1 MHGRGGR
8 AEGVRENISPN
19 FLTLKGT
26 RRSRCVPSSRP
37 PCQLSLLGSA
47 VRRLVLA
54 PPAAPCPK
62 RGRDPSRGAPLG
74 TVPLGP
80 CCPGAAGSGGCVA
93 GLDAAAMGRGA
104 PLGLRLL
111 RAALLLLLFLC
122 PAAGSTWMWLGIAAA
137 GGPEKQ
143 GCTSPPLSRR
153 QLDLCEQKP
162 ELVPAIREGARL
174 GLQECRSQFRH
185 ERWDCRSP
193 PAARRG
199 TAAPAAPGHQ
209 LSSGTKETAFIYAV
223 TSAGLVHSV
232 TRSCSAGNVT
242 ECSCDLSL
250 RHGGSASEGWHWGG
264 CSDDIHYGMSFSRK
278 FLDMPLKNLTGKSG
292 SGLVVMNLHNNEAGR
307 QAVAKLMSVDC
318 RCHGV
323 SGSCA
328 VKTCWKTM
336 SSFEKIGRFLKD
348 KYENSIQISDRLKKK
363 LRRKEKSQR
372 KVPIGKE
379 DLLYVNKSPNYCVE
393 DQKLG
398 IPGTQGR
405 ECNRTSQGPD
415 GCNLLCCGRGYN
427 THVVRH
433 VERCECKFVWCC
445 YVRCRRCETMTDVH
459 TCK

>member
-1 MHGRGGR
+1 MPYF
-8 AEGVRENISPN
+8 V
-19 FLTLKGT
+19 
-26 RRSRCVPSSRP
+26 
-37 PCQLSLLGSA
+37 
-47 VRRLVLA
+47 
-54 PPAAPCPK
+54 
-62 RGRDPSRGAPLG
+62 
-74 TVPLGP
+74 
-80 CCPGAAGSGGCVA
+80 
-93 GLDAAAMGRGA
+93 
-104 PLGLRLL
+104 
-111 RAALLLLLFLC
+111 
-122 PAAGSTWMWLGIAAA
+122 
-137 GGPEKQ
+137 
-143 GCTSPPLSRR
+143 
-153 QLDLCEQKP
+153 
-162 ELVPAIREGARL
+162 
-174 GLQECRSQFRH
+174 
-185 ERWDCRSP
+185 
-193 PAARRG
+193 
-199 TAAPAAPGHQ
+199 
-209 LSSGTKETAFIYAV
+209 GTKETAFISAV

-242 ECSCDLSL
+242 ECSCDTNL

-278 FLDMPLKNLTGKSG
+278 FLDMPIKNVTGR
-292 SGLVVMNLHNNEAGR
+292 SGLVAMNLHNNEAGR

-372 KVPIGKE
+372 KIPIGKE

-405 ECNRTSQGPD
+405 ECNRTSEGPD

>member
-1 MHGRGGR
+1 
-8 AEGVRENISPN
+8 
-19 FLTLKGT
+19 
-26 RRSRCVPSSRP
+26 
-37 PCQLSLLGSA
+37 
-47 VRRLVLA
+47 
-54 PPAAPCPK
+54 
-62 RGRDPSRGAPLG
+62 
-74 TVPLGP
+74 
-80 CCPGAAGSGGCVA
+80 
-93 GLDAAAMGRGA
+93 
-104 PLGLRLL
+104 
-111 RAALLLLLFLC
+111 
-122 PAAGSTWMWLGIAAA
+122 WLGMSAA
-137 GGPEKQ
+137 GGPEKP
-143 GCTSPPLSRR
+143 GCASPPLSRR
-153 QLDLCEQKP
+153 QQELCEQKP
-162 ELVPAIREGARL
+162 ELMPAIREGARL

-193 PAARRG
+193 PAARPG
-199 TAAPAAPGHQ
+199 TAAPAAFGQQ
-209 LSSGTKETAFIYAV
+209 LSSGTKETAFISAV
-223 TSAGLVHSV
+223 TAAGLVHTV

-242 ECSCDLSL
+242 ECSCDVTL

-264 CSDDIHYGMSFSRK
+264 CSDDIHYGMSFSRM
-278 FLDMPLKNLTGKSG
+278 FLDMPFKNMTGKSW
-292 SGLVVMNLHNNEAGR
+292 SGLVAMNLHNNEAGR

-372 KVPIGKE
+372 KFPIGKE

>member
-1 MHGRGGR
+1 MGRGAAFGR
-8 AEGVRENISPN
+8 SVLRAAM
-19 FLTLKGT
+19 
-26 RRSRCVPSSRP
+26 
-37 PCQLSLLGSA
+37 LLA
-47 VRRLVLA
+47 L
-54 PPAAPCPK
+54 
-62 RGRDPSRGAPLG
+62 
-74 TVPLGP
+74 
-80 CCPGAAGSGGCVA
+80 CPGAAGG
-93 GLDAAAMGRGA
+93 
-104 PLGLRLL
+104 
-111 RAALLLLLFLC
+111 
-122 PAAGSTWMWLGIAAA
+122 TWMWLGIAAA
-137 GGPEKQ
+137 GGPEKP
-143 GCTSPPLSRR
+143 GCSSPPLSPG
-153 QLDLCEQKP
+153 QQELCRQKP

-185 ERWDCRSP
+185 ERWDC
-193 PAARRG
+193 PAA
-199 TAAPAAPGHQ
+199 AVSAAPGAAPLHCFA
-209 LSSGTKETAFIYAV
+209 GTKESAFVYAV
-223 TSAGLVHSV
+223 TAAGLVHAV

-242 ECSCDLSL
+242 ECSCDTKLQG
-250 RHGGSASEGWHWGG
+250 GGSASEGWHWGG
-264 CSDDIHYGMSFSRK
+264 CSDDIHYGMSFSRS
-278 FLDMPLKNLTGKSG
+278 FLDAPIRNASGKSG
-292 SGLVVMNLHNNEAGR
+292 NGLLAMNLHNNEAGR

-348 KYENSIQISDRLKKK
+348 KYENSIQVSDKMKKK

-372 KVPIGKE
+372 KIPIQKE

-405 ECNRTSQGPD
+405 ECNRTSDGPD

>member
-1 MHGRGGR
+1 
-8 AEGVRENISPN
+8 
-19 FLTLKGT
+19 
-26 RRSRCVPSSRP
+26 
-37 PCQLSLLGSA
+37 
-47 VRRLVLA
+47 
-54 PPAAPCPK
+54 
-62 RGRDPSRGAPLG
+62 
-74 TVPLGP
+74 
-80 CCPGAAGSGGCVA
+80 
-93 GLDAAAMGRGA
+93 MGRGA
-104 PLGLRLL
+104 PLGPCLL
-111 RAALLLLLFLC
+111 RTLLLLALC
-122 PAAGSTWMWLGIAAA
+122 PAAGSTWMAARSPSPRVRRGPALTGGCLCSWLGIAAA
-137 GGPEKQ
+137 GGPEKP
-143 GCTSPPLSRR
+143 GCASPPLSRR
-153 QLDLCEQKP
+153 QQDLCEQKP

-185 ERWDCRSP
+185 ERWDCRSELGSNIP
-193 PAARRG
+193 TPCCV
-199 TAAPAAPGHQ
+199 
-209 LSSGTKETAFIYAV
+209 GTKETAFISAV
-223 TSAGLVHSV
+223 TAAGLVHSV
-232 TRSCSAGNVT
+232 TRSCSAGNMT
-242 ECSCDLSL
+242 ECSCDVTL
-250 RHGGSASEGWHWGG
+250 RHGGSATEGWHWGG
-264 CSDDIHYGMSFSRK
+264 CSDDIHYGMAFSRK
-278 FLDMPLKNLTGKSG
+278 FLDVKGKPLVLTAHID
-292 SGLVVMNLHNNEAGR
+292 GLHCNSKISS
-307 QAVAKLMSVDC
+307 KLMSVDC

-336 SSFEKIGRFLKD
+336 SSFEKVGRFLKD

-372 KVPIGKE
+372 KIPIGKE

>member
-1 MHGRGGR
+1 
-8 AEGVRENISPN
+8 
-19 FLTLKGT
+19 
-26 RRSRCVPSSRP
+26 
-37 PCQLSLLGSA
+37 
-47 VRRLVLA
+47 
-54 PPAAPCPK
+54 
-62 RGRDPSRGAPLG
+62 
-74 TVPLGP
+74 
-80 CCPGAAGSGGCVA
+80 
-93 GLDAAAMGRGA
+93 MGRGA
-104 PLGLRLL
+104 PLGPCLL
-111 RAALLLLLFLC
+111 RAVLLLALC

-137 GGPEKQ
+137 GGPEKP
-143 GCTSPPLSRR
+143 GCASPPLSRR
-153 QLDLCEQKP
+153 QQDLCEQKP
-162 ELVPAIREGARL
+162 ELMPAIREGARL

-199 TAAPAAPGHQ
+199 TAAPAALGQ
-209 LSSGTKETAFIYAV
+209 LLSSGTKETAFVSAV
-223 TSAGLVHSV
+223 TAAGLVHSV
-232 TRSCSAGNVT
+232 TRSCSAGNMT
-242 ECSCDLSL
+242 ECSCDVTL

-278 FLDMPLKNLTGKSG
+278 FLDAPFKNATGKSG
-292 SGLVVMNLHNNEAGR
+292 SGLVAMNLHNNEAGR

-336 SSFEKIGRFLKD
+336 SSFEKIGRFLKE

-372 KVPIGKE
+372 KIPIGKE

-405 ECNRTSQGPD
+405 ECNRTSQGPE

>member
-1 MHGRGGR
+1 MG
-8 AEGVRENISPN
+8 
-19 FLTLKGT
+19 
-26 RRSRCVPSSRP
+26 C
-37 PCQLSLLGSA
+37 
-47 VRRLVLA
+47 
-54 PPAAPCPK
+54 
-62 RGRDPSRGAPLG
+62 GAR
-74 TVPLGP
+74 LGP
-80 CCPGAAGSGGCVA
+80 
-93 GLDAAAMGRGA
+93 
-104 PLGLRLL
+104 RLL
-111 RAALLLLLFLC
+111 RAALLLALC
-122 PAAGSTWMWLGIAAA
+122 PADGAWTWLGIA
-137 GGPEKQ
+137 GGPEKP
-143 GCTSPPLSRR
+143 GCASPPLSRR
-153 QLDLCEQKP
+153 QRDLCEQKP

-174 GLQECRSQFRH
+174 GLRECRSQFRH
-185 ERWDCRSP
+185 ERWDCRPP
-193 PAARRG
+193 PAGDAG
-199 TAAPAAPGHQ
+199 AAGAGAVAFGHQ

-223 TSAGLVHSV
+223 MSAGLVHSV
-232 TRSCSAGNVT
+232 TRSCSAGNMT
-242 ECSCDLSL
+242 ECSCDTTL

-264 CSDDIHYGMSFSRK
+264 CSDDIHYGMAFSRK
-278 FLDMPLKNLTGKSG
+278 FLDVPVKNATGKSG
-292 SGLVVMNLHNNEAGR
+292 SGLAAMNLHNSEAGR

-336 SSFEKIGRFLKD
+336 SSFEKIGRFLKE
-348 KYENSIQISDRLKKK
+348 KYENSIQISDILKKK

-372 KVPIGKE
+372 KIPIGKD
-379 DLLYVNKSPNYCVE
+379 DLLYLNKSPNYCVE

-405 ECNRTSQGPD
+405 ECNRTSEGPD